1 MHYSNNAKRQIQQQP
16 SSETDR
22 GGGTRSQQQYNKQQQ
37 FANARTYSNESK
49 LTVGLPTP
57 GFSSRLP
64 MGVSQRSN

>member
-22 GGGTRSQQQYNKQQQ
+22 GGGTRSQQQYKQQQ

>member
-16 SSETDR
+16 SVDS
-22 GGGTRSQQQYNKQQQ
+22 GGRTPPRQQHKQQQ
-37 FANARTYSNESK
+37 FASARTYSNESK

>member
-16 SSETDR
+16 SIDTDR
-22 GGGTRSQQQYNKQQQ
+22 SPGTRGQQQHKQQQ
-37 FANARTYSNESK
+37 FANARTYSNDSK

>member
-16 SSETDR
+16 SVDGASGNQR
-22 GGGTRSQQQYNKQQQ
+22 QQHKQQQ